1 MHGARGWTTGALAVG
16 GLLLGGACGDGLGTE
31 EPSARQR
38 EGRSELLRDMMAAR
52 EQLPAPEALDAQRER
67 LRGGGQTEL
76 DREPVPMVRVEGTV
90 EGASDGALR
99 VRDARGV
106 AREVRVDGTT
116 RFVAERELV
125 ARDTIR
131 EGTRVRAYYDADR
144 DDGVA
149 RVVEV
154 LPSTPESGG
163 PPGSRK

>member
-1 MHGARGWTTGALAVG
+1 MRGARGWTIGALAVG

-38 EGRSELLRDMMAAR
+38 EVRSELLRDMMASR

-67 LRGGGQTEL
+67 LRGGGEAERG
-76 DREPVPMVRVEGTV
+76 DEDVPTVRVEGIV
-90 EGASDGALR
+90 EGTSDGALR

-106 AREVRVDGTT
+106 AREVRVDETT
-116 RFVAERELV
+116 RFVAEREV
-125 ARDTIR
+125 VERDALR
-131 EGTRVRAYYDADR
+131 EGMRVRAFYDAGS

-154 LPSTPESGG
+154 VPGASESGESPG
-163 PPGSRK
+163 PRK